1 MPKAKLDNAYEILLD
16 YGYIKPGVSDREYYQ
31 ALKQATLDFKEEGN
45 LEYFDIVRVEEKEL
59 RKKVVP
65 RVKKTK
71 ITGAAFKKGTS
82 QESVENIKPNN
93 TVTDLA
99 VRSQPNVTGADI
111 TPETDEPSGE
121 QKQSPFG
128 DALKNILI
136 SIAGTT
142 ESIKNLLQAQQQG
155 DRDAAQDAAKDKQD
169 ASRAGKEK
177 KMESRVFEGMKKMGE
192 KVIAPVKGLW
202 ERVWGFLKTLL
213 FSAVVGKLF
222 DWFQNP
228 ENQKKVKSIFKF
240 VSDFWP
246 LLLTGFLLFGTGIG
260 SLITGTVAAIA
271 GFIPVLMGFIPAL
284 AAFLASPIGLAVL
297 GTAAVLGG
305 GALLYNK
312 LNEGKDG
319 EDGSDG
325 KNAEEVKGMGVLSM
339 NKGGQVPGSGNK
351 DTVPAM
357 LTPGEFVMSKG
368 AVQQY
373 GIDTME
379 GMNAA
384 AGGTNIPVMMPDKK
398 RKGFPG
404 GGRPYAPT
412 SNAGVVTDPEE
423 RKQQEAYML
432 KFVNEERALQGLK
445 PLTNLTYAPGVE
457 LTKMRGP
464 GPRTK
469 ETSDTFTDL
478 NRGIETT
485 STSKT
490 VDGKTTFGASMR
502 QTTEEDRQ
510 KFFAE
515 NPHAAQLVMLKD
527 QMELDDLGADISA
540 SAKMNGGGLVPAF
553 AGGGLVSN
561 SSSNLSNSI
570 SNFNGGGLVQAFY
583 NGGLVASGLDF
594 KNKQIKSVPKS
605 PDISPPPSSSGS
617 SVGAKITSLKMDG
630 NNNPINL
637 NQDEAPP
644 EVPDFSATMMRSRDK
659 IKTLGIMV

>member
-373 GIDTME
+373 GIDAME

-384 AGGTNIPVMMPDKK
+384 AGGTNIPVLMPDKK